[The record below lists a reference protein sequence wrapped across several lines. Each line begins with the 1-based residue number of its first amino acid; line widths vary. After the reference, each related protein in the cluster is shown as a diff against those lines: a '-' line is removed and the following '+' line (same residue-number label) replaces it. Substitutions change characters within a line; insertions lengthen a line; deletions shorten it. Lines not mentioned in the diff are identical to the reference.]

1 MADCYQVPNS
11 SSDLALRDSY
21 WSTYDCY
28 LLLGLRTDPFTAYLE
43 SLTPGIHV
51 GPDETPHI
59 IMYHRAWGLRLVWI
73 FLSLCK
79 EQTKQCLLF
88 APC

>member
-59 IMYHRAWGLRLVWI
+59 IMYHNYRAVCTI
-73 FLSLCK
+73 YK
-79 EQTKQCLLF
+79 
-88 APC
+88 

>member
-43 SLTPGIHV
+43 SLTPDIHI
-51 GPDETPHI
+51 GPDETPP
-59 IMYHRAWGLRLVWI
+59 YHNVSFVPLLSSL
-73 FLSLCK
+73 FLK
-79 EQTKQCLLF
+79 TN
-88 APC
+88 